1 VRPHLLRFSRAAR
14 VWYIELLTDTV
25 SACELRGD
33 TDVRALARLIEAALR
48 GSILNWTLYREG
60 GAVDWLRED
69 LDATLRPY
77 LTRGDNARRRRT

>member
-60 GAVDWLRED
+60 AAVDWLRED